1 MDQIADLVID
11 LSIDTAD
18 FKEQLPRVKNL
29 LNGTA
34 REAERAEARM
44 KRFKESQK
52 QAASATVI
60 QTQAVVKH

>member
-34 REAERAEARM
+34 REAERAEARI
-44 KRFKESQK
+44 KRFEESQK
-52 QAASATVI
+52 
-60 QTQAVVKH
+60 

>member
-29 LNGTA
+29 LN
-34 REAERAEARM
+34 
-44 KRFKESQK
+44 
-52 QAASATVI
+52 
-60 QTQAVVKH
+60 